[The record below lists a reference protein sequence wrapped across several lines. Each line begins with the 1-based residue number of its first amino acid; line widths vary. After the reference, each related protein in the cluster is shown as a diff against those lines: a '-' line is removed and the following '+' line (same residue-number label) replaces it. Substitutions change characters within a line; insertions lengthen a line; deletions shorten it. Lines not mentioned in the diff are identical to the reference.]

1 MRLLWSGTDV
11 VLPCGTEESGS
22 GRKRGWGGSTAP
34 REPHPSDFLKRDDG
48 HVSRFVV
55 VKHLDVRVGARL
67 NLIRSL
73 DGHSYDGYEG
83 PSVPIRSPQLMAFAE
98 RYGQQLED
106 EVKRR
111 RESSA
116 TSNDETV
123 E

>member
-1 MRLLWSGTDV
+1 MFNDDRVDESTLERLAAAR
-11 VLPCGTEESGS
+11 
-22 GRKRGWGGSTAP
+22 GR
-34 REPHPSDFLKRDDG
+34 HPSLYEKDTSESDFLKRDDG